1 MTYQDLKRVNEAP
14 KSGQLLAYTRKEV
27 YFQPYDSLAEAEG
40 LLQEKT
46 LLELHLFDNDKEYRA
61 IVTRSKRFP
70 DGMIETIADF
80 SEEDASEVYREN
92 AQLLK
97 EDSRKTQVSGST
109 KPKVITVLNHISYE
123 ETGMAYVDNY
133 RLQMGGE

>member
-27 YFQPYDSLAEAEG
+27 YFQPYGSLAEAEG

-70 DGMIETIADF
+70 DGMAATAF
-80 SEEDASEVYREN
+80 PRYANASTFRITSCIF
-92 AQLLK
+92 LLTLLFGFNGLRLPPSWLSAIV
-97 EDSRKTQVSGST
+97 SR
-109 KPKVITVLNHISYE
+109 
-123 ETGMAYVDNY
+123 
-133 RLQMGGE
+133 RF